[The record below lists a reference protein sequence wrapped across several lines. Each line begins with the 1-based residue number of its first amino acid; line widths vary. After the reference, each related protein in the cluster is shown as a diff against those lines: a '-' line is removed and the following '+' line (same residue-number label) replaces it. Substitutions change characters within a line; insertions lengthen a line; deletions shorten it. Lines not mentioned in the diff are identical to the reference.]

1 MFSVT
6 RKDLEIS
13 FFSGSGA
20 GGQHRNKHMNCVRM
34 RHPESGVMVT
44 AQDHREKQ
52 ANIKDALSR
61 LAAHPK
67 FRWFCEQRLMELEGA
82 ETAAKLVEAEMT
94 PDKIETYLFDGDK
107 FVSEKTGEA
116 LSPLVERMA
125 Q

>member
-1 MFSVT
+1 MYSVT

-52 ANIKDALSR
+52 SNIKDALSR

-67 FRWFCEQRLMELEGA
+67 FRWFCEQKLLELEGA
-82 ETAAKLVEAEMT
+82 ETARQRVEEEMR
-94 PDKIETYLFDGDK
+94 PENIETFLHDGEK
-107 FVSEKTGEA
+107 FVSEKTGLT